1 MLNSEYERE
10 FVYDI
15 DSYLIE
21 WYPTMDMQTRRSICS
36 NAFDYI
42 DPEVIEDSIDLCV
55 AQFALEKLKIE
66 KKELPDSDD

>member
-36 NAFDYI
+36 NSFDYI

>member
-42 DPEVIEDSIDLCV
+42 DTEVIDDSIDLCV